1 MLNDSNIIAVTFK
14 RLSVLVLAA
23 AALILSSCAKY
34 DVNTNIYP
42 SLAEI
47 SAAGGEITTTF
58 VSNAAWTVSCEED
71 GLSFNP
77 SSGIAGTWTVVITVP
92 PSTRDV
98 EKTWKVKLQAK
109 YDSDV
114 STRYFTITQ
123 HPAR

>member
-1 MLNDSNIIAVTFK
+1 MTPK
-14 RLSVLVLAA
+14 RLFVLVFAA
-23 AALILSSCAKY
+23 AALILSSCADY

-47 SAAGGEITTTF
+47 GPEGGQVTTSF
-58 VSNAAWTVSCEED
+58 LSNAKWTASSEQE
-71 GLSFNP
+71 GLTFTP
-77 SSGIAGTWTVVITVP
+77 DSGIAGTWTITVTVP
-92 PSTRDV
+92 PSTLDV

-109 YDSDV
+109 YDSDY